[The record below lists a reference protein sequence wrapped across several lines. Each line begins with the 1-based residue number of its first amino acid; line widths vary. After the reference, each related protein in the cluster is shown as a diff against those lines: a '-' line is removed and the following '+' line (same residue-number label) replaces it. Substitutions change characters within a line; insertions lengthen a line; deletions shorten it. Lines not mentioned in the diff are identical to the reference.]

1 MARLQDSIPAWPAAT
16 LAQRLEDARVLLS
29 VHRFLR
35 ESENARIRASL
46 KKRWEAEASAT
57 LKVPQ

>member
-1 MARLQDSIPAWPAAT
+1 MNLSDSIPAWPAST

-35 ESENARIRASL
+35 ESENTRIKATI
-46 KKRWEAEASAT
+46 KKRWNVEAPSQGKEGR
-57 LKVPQ
+57 

>member
-1 MARLQDSIPAWPAAT
+1 MKLADPIPAWPAST

-35 ESENARIRASL
+35 ESENTRIKASI
-46 KKRWEAEASAT
+46 KKRWEAEAPSQS
-57 LKVPQ
+57 KEGR

>member
-1 MARLQDSIPAWPAAT
+1 MKLSDPIPAWPAST

-35 ESENARIRASL
+35 ESENKRIKAAIVLPCPGLALRFPTAY
-46 KKRWEAEASAT
+46 RR
-57 LKVPQ
+57 

>member
-1 MARLQDSIPAWPAAT
+1 MKLSDPIPAWPAST

-35 ESENARIRASL
+35 ESENKRIKAAIG
-46 KKRWEAEASAT
+46 KRWETEAPSQG
-57 LKVPQ
+57 KEGR